1 VHAVYCVSHALLGY
15 ICLSLS
21 HSILVSAFCGFTSLV
36 LIRGK
41 QVKDYKGTRCII
53 DYVCYVWR
61 DVWRYRNVV
70 IVGMM

>member
-1 VHAVYCVSHALLGY
+1 VYLMRCWV
-15 ICLSLS
+15 IFCLSLS
-21 HSILVSAFCGFTSLV
+21 HSILVSAFVVLLPPV
-36 LIRGK
+36 LIGGK

-61 DVWRYRNVV
+61 DAWRYRNVV